1 MTYKLFFEFPN
12 NSHLPSRLERFSEQ
26 ELKFSPRFVLNE
38 RVAGEKKIFF
48 LKSYDPTHSPT
59 KTAEVVS
66 VLEAEKSADKVQKPS
81 KKRLLL
87 FTPVKENMQS

>member
-1 MTYKLFFEFPN
+1 MTQ
-12 NSHLPSRLERFSEQ
+12 HTLPQ
-26 ELKFSPRFVLNE
+26 
-38 RVAGEKKIFF
+38 
-48 LKSYDPTHSPT
+48 

-87 FTPVKENMQS
+87 FTPLKENMQS